1 MSNIFLKDSVFGEL
15 KYEKVYEFF
24 EGPKFFSVTN
34 EINSTFAVY
43 WLGDYDDFDKWI
55 VIPISAERL
64 ESLER
69 KRLDIR
75 SILMHQEQKKY
86 YQLDIYY
93 EDERVVLSAL
103 DSSSVAN
110 NMTLPDS
117 GLFISSVLPVLSNG
131 KIGKQIEFSTHEI
144 HVEKTKSS
152 TDPLVL
158 NGVSKLFECFN
169 NLYLSI
175 MNSFDEKDLVR
186 PVSGRPGS
194 FVLSFQAEKMHKV
207 EPLLK
212 ELNDVID
219 VKGDIIG
226 FVRNKNMDV
235 QMLSALFDS
244 VINTSSSFELKSNY
258 TDEVIFRL
266 SKADAEFY
274 SKSLAKMSTKVVGG
288 YQVPQA
294 NLIDQVFKI
303 VELKWKGVYLDVL
316 STGLDSRHILYYI
329 HAAKI
334 LGLLNENGSVSALGQ
349 QLAES
354 DHEKKLRIA
363 ARGFEASHC
372 GWAWIQWSQ
381 VKNLSEVDP
390 STAEPFLFEMCL
402 SLSDKTIKRRAS
414 TLRKWCEAL
423 KPSYREL

>member
-1 MSNIFLKDSVFGEL
+1 MSNIFLKDSAFGEL
-15 KYEKVYEFF
+15 KYENVYEFF

-34 EINSTFAVY
+34 EINSLFAVY
-43 WLGDYDDFDKWI
+43 WLGDYDDFEKWI

-69 KRLDIR
+69 KRIDIR
-75 SILMHQEQKKY
+75 SVLMHQEQKKY
-86 YQLDIYY
+86 YQLDVFY
-93 EDERVVLSAL
+93 ENERVVALAL
-103 DSSSVAN
+103 DSSSVSD
-110 NMTLPDS
+110 NMTLPQS
-117 GLFISSVLPVLSNG
+117 GLFISSVLPVLANG
-131 KIGKQIEFSTHEI
+131 KIGKAIEFSTHEI

-169 NLYLSI
+169 DLYSSI
-175 MNSFDEKDLVR
+175 INSFDEKDLVR

-194 FVLSFQAEKMHKV
+194 FVLSFQAEKMQKV

-212 ELNDVID
+212 ELSDLIGA
-219 VKGDIIG
+219 KGDIVSFI
-226 FVRNKNMDV
+226 KNNNIDV

-244 VINTSSSFELKSNY
+244 VVNTSSSFELKSNY
-258 TDEVIFRL
+258 TDEVVLIVR
-266 SKADAEFY
+266 KADAEFY
-274 SKSLAKMSTKVVGG
+274 SKTLAKMSAQVVGG

-303 VELKWKGVYLDVL
+303 VELKWKGIYLDVI
-316 STGLDSRHILYYI
+316 STGLDPRHILYYI
-329 HAAKI
+329 HAGKI

-354 DHEKKLRIA
+354 EHEKRLRIA
-363 ARGFEASHC
+363 ARGFESSHC

-381 VKNLSEVDP
+381 AKNLSELDA
-390 STAEPFLFEMCL
+390 STAEPFLFDMCL
-402 SLSDKTIKRRAS
+402 SLSDKTKKRRAS
-414 TLRKWCEAL
+414 TLRQWCEAL
-423 KPSYREL
+423 QPAYREL